1 MPSPDKKS
9 DKVRFLQNLRHGIL
23 IQGSEI
29 FCKHFL
35 EVSTASPDSGRI
47 LCPGLTGNDTPLS
60 FLPMKRF
67 SGKFFLCTALIYLI
81 VACATSPTG
90 RRQLMLV
97 SEESAIA
104 SSKQAYVEMLKSYE
118 QQGKIDNNKALKD
131 RVYKITG
138 RLIAQ
143 AIKMR
148 PETKN
153 WEWSIKII
161 DDPKTVNAWAM
172 AGGKM
177 ALYSGLVTQLKPTDD
192 ELAQVLGHEIAHA
205 LAKHSAEKMSVA
217 MVSSAGVIAVGIFSD
232 RKGLALTGA
241 ALAAAL
247 AVQMP
252 NSRSAESEADRI
264 GIELTAKA
272 GYDPRAAI
280 TLWQKMARVGGKG
293 PPEFLSTHPAPENRE
308 KKLAEYV
315 PEMMPYY
322 EQKGERPIYRL

>member
-1 MPSPDKKS
+1 VKKQY
-9 DKVRFLQNLRHGIL
+9 LTL
-23 IQGSEI
+23 
-29 FCKHFL
+29 
-35 EVSTASPDSGRI
+35 I
-47 LCPGLTGNDTPLS
+47 LCAGL
-60 FLPMKRF
+60 
-67 SGKFFLCTALIYLI
+67 II
-81 VACATSPTG
+81 ACATSPTG
-90 RRQLMLV
+90 RRQLMIV
-97 SEESAIA
+97 SEDSAISA
-104 SSKQAYVEMLKSYE
+104 SKEAYVEMLKPYA
-118 QQGKIDNNKALKD
+118 QKGKIDNDPALQK

-148 PETKN
+148 PETEN

-161 DDPKTVNAWAM
+161 DEPETVNAWAM

-177 ALYSGLVTQLKPTDD
+177 ALYTGLVNKIKPTDD

-217 MVSSAGVIAVGIFSD
+217 MASSIGVVAVGVASD

-247 AVQMP
+247 AVQKP
-252 NSRSAESEADRI
+252 NSRAAESEADQI
-264 GIELTAKA
+264 GIELAAKA

-280 TLWQKMARVGGKG
+280 TLWQKMAQVGGKG
-293 PPEFLSTHPAPENRE
+293 PPEFLSTHPSPANRE

-322 EQKGERPIYRL
+322 QQKGKRPVYQL

>member
-1 MPSPDKKS
+1 MQKIH
-9 DKVRFLQNLRHGIL
+9 LTI
-23 IQGSEI
+23 
-29 FCKHFL
+29 
-35 EVSTASPDSGRI
+35 I
-47 LCPGLTGNDTPLS
+47 LCVS
-60 FLPMKRF
+60 
-67 SGKFFLCTALIYLI
+67 LIL
-81 VACATSPTG
+81 ACATSPTG
-90 RRQLMLV
+90 RRQLMIV
-97 SEESAIA
+97 SEDSAIA
-104 SSKQAYVEMLKSYE
+104 ASKQAYVEMLKPYA
-118 QQGKIDNNKALKD
+118 QKGKIDNDPALKD
-131 RVYKITG
+131 RVYRITG

-153 WEWSIKII
+153 WDWSIKII
-161 DDPKTVNAWAM
+161 DEAETVNAWAM

-177 ALYSGLVTQLKPTDD
+177 ALYTGLVNKVKPTDD

-217 MVSSAGVIAVGIFSD
+217 MASTIGVAAVGIAAD

-247 AVQMP
+247 AVQKP
-252 NSRSAESEADRI
+252 NSRAAESEADRI
-264 GIELTAKA
+264 GIELAAKA

-280 TLWQKMARVGGKG
+280 TLWQKMAQVGGKG
-293 PPEFLSTHPAPENRE
+293 PPQFLSTHPSPANRE

-322 EQKGERPIYRL
+322 EQKGQRPFYKL